1 MSEKRRDGKKRDDK
15 RRDTK
20 GRVLRN
26 GESQEKDGKYTY
38 KYTDAFG
45 ERKTVRS
52 WRLVKTDM
60 TPPGKHPTLS
70 LREME
75 NDIQAELS
83 KGVGNNNITV
93 LDLVDRYLATMQ
105 GVRHNTAANH
115 KTVRNLLAKEA
126 FGYYKIKRVKTTDA
140 RLFLIK
146 LQKEDGKSYSSV
158 HTIRGVLRPAFQM
171 AVNDDMLLKNPFEFP
186 LAGVIINDSVRR
198 EALTPDQE
206 RRFLDFV
213 QSDKHFSQ
221 YYDGIYILLN
231 TGLRISE
238 FCGLTLSDIDLEKE
252 EININHQLQRMR
264 DGTYVVEETKT
275 TAGTRVIPMDVGVA
289 DAFRRVL
296 DERKQPKAE
305 PMIDGYTG
313 FLFLDK
319 NEMPRIALHWEHYF
333 KHICDK
339 YNKIYRL
346 QMPKVTPH
354 VCRHTY
360 CSRKARQGM
369 NPKTL
374 QYIMGHSD
382 ICVTYNT
389 YTHLGLADAREEME
403 KIARETAD
411 KRNEA
416 WLNRRKRAVGS

>member
-26 GESQEKDGKYTY
+26 GESQEKDGRYTY

-52 WRLVKTDM
+52 WRLVNTDL
-60 TPPGKHPTLS
+60 TPPGKHAS
-70 LREME
+70 RALREME
-75 NDIQAELS
+75 AEIQAELA
-83 KGVGNNNITV
+83 KGIGNNNITV
-93 LDLVDRYLATMQ
+93 LELVDKYLATMQ
-105 GVRHNTAANH
+105 GVRHNTAANY
-115 KTVRNLLAKEA
+115 KTVRNTLSKEV
-126 FGYYKIKRVKTTDA
+126 FGYYKIKRVKTSDA
-140 RLFLIK
+140 KLFLIK
-146 LQKEDGKSYSSV
+146 LQKEDGKGYSSI

-171 AVNDDMLLKNPFEFP
+171 AVDDDLLLKNPFEFP
-186 LAGVIINDSVRR
+186 LLGVIVNDSVRR
-198 EALTPDQE
+198 EAIAPEQE
-206 RRFLDFV
+206 RLFLSFV
-213 QSDKHFSQ
+213 QSDRYFSK

-238 FCGLTLSDIDLEKE
+238 FCGLTFSDIDLEKE
-252 EININHQLQRMR
+252 EISITHQLQRKR
-264 DGTYVVEETKT
+264 TGEYVVEETKT
-275 TAGTRVIPMDVGVA
+275 TAGTRVIPMDIGVA

-296 DERKQPKAE
+296 ANRKHPKAE

-319 NEMPRIALHWEHYF
+319 NDMPTIGLHWDHYF

-339 YNKIYRL
+339 YNKIYRVQL
-346 QMPKVTPH
+346 PRITPH

-360 CSRKARQGM
+360 CSKKARQGM

-389 YTHLGLADAREEME
+389 YTHLGLAEAKEEMD

-411 KRNEA
+411 ERYEA
-416 WLNRRKRAVGS
+416 WRNRRKRAIGD

>member
-1 MSEKRRDGKKRDDK
+1 MSEKRRDN
-15 RRDTK
+15 K

-26 GESQEKDGKYTY
+26 GESQEKNGRYTY
-38 KYTDAFG
+38 KYTDALG

-60 TPPGKHPTLS
+60 TPPGKHPTIS

-75 NDIQAELS
+75 EEIQTELS

-93 LDLVDRYLATMQ
+93 LDLVDRYLATMR

-115 KTVRNLLAKEA
+115 KSVRNLLAKEA

-140 RLFLIK
+140 KLFLIK
-146 LQKEDGKSYSSV
+146 LQKEDGKSYSTI
-158 HTIRGVLRPAFQM
+158 HTVRGVLRPAFQM
-171 AVNDDMLLKNPFEFP
+171 AVDDDMLLKNPFEFP
-186 LAGVIINDSVRR
+186 LAGVIVNDSVTR
-198 EALTPDQE
+198 EAIDPAQE
-206 RRFLDFV
+206 RRFLEFV
-213 QSDKHFSQ
+213 QNDKHFCR
-221 YYDGIYILLN
+221 YYDGIYILFN
-231 TGLRISE
+231 SGLRISE

-252 EININHQLQRMR
+252 EIDINHQLQRTR
-264 DGTYVVEETKT
+264 DGEYVIEKTKT
-275 TAGTRVIPMDVGVA
+275 NAGTRVIPMDVGVA

-296 DERKQPKAE
+296 KNRKKPKVE
-305 PMIDGYTG
+305 PLIDGYTG

-319 NEMPRIALHWEHYF
+319 NDMPTIGLHWDHYF

-339 YNKIYRL
+339 FNKIYRL
-346 QMPKVTPH
+346 QIPDITPH
-354 VCRHTY
+354 ICRHTY
-360 CSRKARQGM
+360 CSKKARQGM

-382 ICVTYNT
+382 ISVTLNT
-389 YTHLGLADAREEME
+389 YTHLGLMEAREEMD

-411 KRNEA
+411 ERHEA
-416 WLNRRKRAVGS
+416 WRNRKKRTIGD

>member
-1 MSEKRRDGKKRDDK
+1 MSVCSLSP
-15 RRDTK
+15 
-20 GRVLRN
+20 GRM
-26 GESQEKDGKYTY
+26 E
-38 KYTDAFG
+38 TDAFSMSG
-45 ERKTVRS
+45 
-52 WRLVKTDM
+52 
-60 TPPGKHPTLS
+60 
-70 LREME
+70 
-75 NDIQAELS
+75 
-83 KGVGNNNITV
+83 
-93 LDLVDRYLATMQ
+93 
-105 GVRHNTAANH
+105 
-115 KTVRNLLAKEA
+115 
-126 FGYYKIKRVKTTDA
+126 
-140 RLFLIK
+140 
-146 LQKEDGKSYSSV
+146 
-158 HTIRGVLRPAFQM
+158 
-171 AVNDDMLLKNPFEFP
+171 
-186 LAGVIINDSVRR
+186 RR
-198 EALTPDQE
+198 
-206 RRFLDFV
+206 
-213 QSDKHFSQ
+213 
-221 YYDGIYILLN
+221 
-231 TGLRISE
+231 TGLRIFPISKGVQKCYAFKKGAGTILNKELNCKKGSNFLAALRSTFLLSFLLSSFLSLTPGGE
-238 FCGLTLSDIDLEKE
+238 FFFAYLRDGREIVADEVEID
-252 EININHQLQRMR
+252 INHQLQRMR

-296 DERKQPKAE
+296 EERKQLKAE